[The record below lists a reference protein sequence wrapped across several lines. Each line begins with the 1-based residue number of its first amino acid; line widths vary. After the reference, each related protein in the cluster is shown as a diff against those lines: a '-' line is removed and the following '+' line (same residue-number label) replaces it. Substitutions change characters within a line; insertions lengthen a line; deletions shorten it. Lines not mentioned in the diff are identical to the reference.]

1 MKSHW
6 LNQLGDWNPQL
17 LREIKGRLKT
27 RNILLAMSLS
37 VLGQFVLLIYAQS
50 QLPSNNAL
58 SYNYSH
64 KYCTIQVFGQHL
76 KCLGDELGNI
86 IINWQLW
93 YLDVFTWL
101 SIIGFFAF
109 LVGGTYLLI
118 SDLSTEERRD
128 TLNFIRLS
136 PQSPQSI
143 LWGKMLGVPILLY
156 VVVLLAIPLHL
167 WLGFAAKI
175 PSTMIFSFY
184 AIMFAAG
191 FFYYSGALLFSLIGS
206 WLGGFQAWL
215 GSGAVL
221 GFLIFS
227 KEVLHRNV
235 LSDNPLVLWKLINP
249 YYLVPHSSVSSTYLS
264 DNPLLS
270 KFHWFSEPIGM
281 VFLATVCFT
290 LLIYAIG
297 SYFIWQSLQRCF
309 RDSHI
314 TMLSKR
320 QSYILTTCF
329 AIITIG
335 CANWQ
340 DLVFGQYYNYDNYG
354 TLYENIAGLLFLN
367 FALFLYLIAALNP
380 HRQTL
385 QDWTRYRHSYHFE
398 KLGNKSLIQDLIW
411 GEKSPGTLAIA
422 LNAIIAITGLSG
434 FILVS
439 KIDISNKITAL
450 ISLAF
455 CGTLAVTYAALAQI
469 LLFMKNEQRLFWA
482 TGGVGAVI
490 VLPLFL
496 SILFSPSGNNSFIWL
511 FSIAAP
517 LRVLFFSRN
526 YSLSFDNYVI
536 AFVGHL
542 IIVGLLVFQLTRILK
557 KAGESSTKAMAVKN

>member
-6 LNQLGDWNPQL
+6 LNQIGDWNPQL

-27 RNILLAMSLS
+27 RNILLAMSIS
-37 VLGQFVLLIYAQS
+37 ILGQFVLLIYAQS
-50 QLPSNNAL
+50 LLPSNNVL
-58 SYNYSH
+58 LYNSSH
-64 KYCTIQVFGQHL
+64 KYCTGKFLDGFS

-86 IINWQLW
+86 LINWQLW
-93 YLDVFTWL
+93 YLDVFTLL
-101 SIIGFFAF
+101 SIIGSFTL

-118 SDLSTEERRD
+118 SNLSTEEQRD

-143 LWGKMLGVPILLY
+143 LLGKMLGVPIMLY
-156 VVVLLAIPLHL
+156 VVALLAIPLHL

-184 AIMFAAG
+184 ALIFAAC
-191 FFYYSGALLFSLIGS
+191 FFYYSGALLFGLIGS

-215 GSGAVL
+215 GSGTVL

-227 KEVLHRNV
+227 KEVLNRNV

-249 YYLVPHSSVSSTYLS
+249 YYLVPHSYVSSTYL
-264 DNPLLS
+264 PLLS
-270 KFHWFSEPIGM
+270 KFHWFSEPIGV
-281 VFLATVCFT
+281 VFLSTACFA
-290 LLIYAIG
+290 LLIYGIG

-340 DLVFGQYYNYDNYG
+340 NLVFGQYYNYG
-354 TLYENIAGLLFLN
+354 TLSENIAGLLFLN
-367 FALFLYLIAALNP
+367 LGLFLYLIAALNP

-385 QDWTRYRHSYHFE
+385 QDWARYRHSYHFE

-422 LNAIIAITGLSG
+422 LNAMIAITCLSG

-439 KIDISNKITAL
+439 KIDISTKIPAFV
-450 ISLAF
+450 SLAF
-455 CGTLAVTYAALAQI
+455 CGILAVTYAALVQI
-469 LLFMKNEQRLFWA
+469 LLFMKNEQRLFWT
-482 TGGVGAVI
+482 TGVLGAVI
-490 VLPLFL
+490 VLPLIL
-496 SILFSPSGNNSFIWL
+496 SILFSQSGNNFFIWL

-517 LRVLFFSRN
+517 LMILFPSGN
-526 YSLSFDNYVI
+526 YAPSFNNYVI

-542 IIVGLLVFQLTRILK
+542 IILGLLVFQLTRTLN